1 MTFLQF
7 RDPLS
12 GVDFLVLE
20 LFRIV
25 SVGGGKAGGWKW
37 GYGQNLERDNQT

>member
-1 MTFLQF
+1 MTSLQF

-25 SVGGGKAGGWKW
+25 SVGFGRQVGGGGDTDK
-37 GYGQNLERDNQT
+37 T